1 MSVAIAHQPSPT
13 GDLALREAVREAAW
27 RGTHLVVIQVGE
39 TVDLDKAAA
48 HEASLASQLAD
59 LTRELGVPDV
69 DWSLRLTPGVQI
81 EDTVATILQVAVGAA
96 AELLVIGARRRS
108 PVGKLI
114 LGSITQ
120 SLILTADLPVL
131 VVKESPRREAA
142 GPAVRGEGR

>member
-13 GDLALREAVREAAW
+13 GHIALREAVREATW

-48 HEASLASQLAD
+48 HEATLAGQMAD
-59 LTRELGVPDV
+59 LAHELGVADV
-69 DWSLRLTPGVQI
+69 DWSLRLTPGVKI
-81 EDTVATILQVAVGAA
+81 EDTVATILQVADGAA

-120 SLILTADLPVL
+120 SLILTADMPVL
-131 VVKESPRREAA
+131 VVKESP
-142 GPAVRGEGR
+142 